1 MASLS
6 MRQDAENAKE
16 DAEQKLILKED
27 YFANVNAGKNVPSQ
41 EESLALLGGKN
52 V

>member
-1 MASLS
+1 

-16 DAEQKLILKED
+16 DAEQTLILKED
-27 YFANVNAGKNVPSQ
+27 YFTNVSAGKNAPSQ